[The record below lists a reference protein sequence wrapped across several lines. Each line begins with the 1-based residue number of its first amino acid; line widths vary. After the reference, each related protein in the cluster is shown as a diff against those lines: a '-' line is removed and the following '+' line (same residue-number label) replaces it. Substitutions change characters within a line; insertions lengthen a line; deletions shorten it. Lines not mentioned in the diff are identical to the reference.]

1 MSTNN
6 QGVEEKDQMA
16 PADQEDVDNQNSG
29 SGDQKQE
36 NPTAD
41 FYKSELDRVNAE
53 KAKLAAEKENYKQ
66 GLMAAKKREKQ
77 GARESDEGDS
87 EDERLDE
94 SKILDRIE
102 EKFAVLER
110 DTVATNIASVLASMS
125 SDSDER
131 KLILHHYQ
139 NSIQRSGISPEA
151 VLADLETAK
160 FLANRRRKERDAQ
173 EIERIAVNKTT
184 VSGTSA
190 GTNQDRQTKGNMS
203 LNRFSKQEI
212 DLMTR
217 AASRLGLSLQE
228 YVNKNF
234 SNN

>member
-6 QGVEEKDQMA
+6 QGVEEKDQLA

-29 SGDQKQE
+29 SGDQDKA

-41 FYKSELDRVNAE
+41 FYKSELEKVQAERDR
-53 KAKLAAEKENYKQ
+53 LAAERENYKQ
-66 GLMAAKKREKQ
+66 GMLAAKKREKQ
-77 GARESDEGDS
+77 ISSGSDEGDS
-87 EDERLDE
+87 EDARLDE
-94 SKILDRIE
+94 SKILDRID

-110 DTVATNIASVLASMS
+110 DTVATNVASVLASIS

-151 VLADLETAK
+151 ILADLETAK
-160 FLANRRRKERDAQ
+160 FLANRRRKERDSQ

-190 GTNQDRQTKGNMS
+190 GTNQDRHTKSGVQLSKFSEQEKTLMS
-203 LNRFSKQEI
+203 RQ
-212 DLMTR
+212 
-217 AASRLGLSLQE
+217 ASRLGLSLQE